1 MIIKENNNMQY
12 IKFGKQDFSVSR
24 FGMGCMRMPSKIVS
38 EGKRKIDEDESI
50 KMIRY
55 AIDRG
60 VNYFD
65 TAYAYG
71 DSELVVGKA
80 LSEGY
85 REKVKLATK
94 LPSWEIKSYD
104 DFNKYLDE
112 QLKRLQVECIDIY
125 LLHAMRQT
133 FWENFK
139 KLDVFKFLDEAKK
152 QGKIVCAGFS
162 FHDQLSL
169 FKEIVDS
176 YNWDMCQIQLNYL
189 DEHMQAGLEG
199 LHYSASKGLPVVIM
213 EPLKGGSLV
222 NNLPNEVTELLK
234 EDGSGINPV
243 RLALRYLYSL
253 PEATVILSGVSSM
266 EQLKEDIEIFNSMPS
281 GPLNDKELMLVNRVK
296 DLLKS
301 KIVIGCTGCG
311 YCMPCPSGVAIPDL
325 FKSYNDVHMF
335 NQLKLSKI
343 FYKDVFTNGKKD
355 ASQCTECGQCEEKCP
370 QRLEIIQG
378 LKDVNKLLG

>member
-1 MIIKENNNMQY
+1 MKENNNMQY
-12 IKFGKQDFSVSR
+12 FKFGKQDFNVSR
-24 FGMGCMRMPSKIVS
+24 FGMGCMRLPSKKVNDS
-38 EGKRKIDEDESI
+38 DDKTKIEEDESI

-55 AIDRG
+55 AIDHG

-65 TAYAYG
+65 TAYGYG

-80 LSEGY
+80 LGEGY

-94 LPSWEIKSYD
+94 LPSWAIKSYG
-104 DFNKYLDE
+104 DFNRYLDE
-112 QLKRLQVECIDIY
+112 QLKRLQVEYIDIY
-125 LLHAMRQT
+125 LLHAMRQAY
-133 FWENFK
+133 WDNYK

-162 FHDQLSL
+162 FHDQLAL

-222 NNLPNEVTELLK
+222 NNLPDGVTELLRV
-234 EDGSGINPV
+234 DGNGINPV
-243 RLALRYLYSL
+243 RLALRYLCSL
-253 PEATVILSGVSSM
+253 PEAAVILSGVSSM
-266 EQLKEDIEIFNSMPS
+266 EQLKEDIKIFNSMSS
-281 GPLNDKELMLVNRVK
+281 GPLNDKELMLVNRVR
-296 DLLKS
+296 DLIKS
-301 KIVIGCTGCG
+301 KIVIECTGCG

-325 FKSYNDVHMF
+325 FKLYNDVYMF
-335 NQLKLSKI
+335 NQPEESKI
-343 FYKDVFTNGKKD
+343 FYDVFADGKKD
-355 ASQCTECGQCEEKCP
+355 ASQCTECGHCEEKCP
-370 QRLEIIQG
+370 QKLEIIKG
-378 LKDVNKLLG
+378 LKDVHKLLG

>member
-1 MIIKENNNMQY
+1 MQY

-94 LPSWEIKSYD
+94 LPSWEIKSYG

-125 LLHAMRQT
+125 LLHAMKQT

-152 QGKIVCAGFS
+152 QGEIVCAGFS

-343 FYKDVFTNGKKD
+343 FYQDVFTNGKKD

>member
-1 MIIKENNNMQY
+1 MQY

-55 AIDRG
+55 AIDHG

-94 LPSWEIKSYD
+94 LPSWEIKSYG

-133 FWENFK
+133 FWKNFK